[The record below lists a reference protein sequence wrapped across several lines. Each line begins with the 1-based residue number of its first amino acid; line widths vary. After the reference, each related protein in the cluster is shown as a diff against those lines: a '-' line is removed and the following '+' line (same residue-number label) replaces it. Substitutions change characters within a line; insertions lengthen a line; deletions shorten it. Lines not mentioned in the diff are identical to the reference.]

1 MTLHITHVIKRDGQI
16 QEFKKEKLDHWAQ
29 WASNELR
36 IDWED
41 VSKSAFLRCENYCKT
56 SDLQN
61 AMIDAC
67 IDKEST
73 AHQKMAGRLLIGDIY
88 HRLFNGVIPSVKEQ
102 HNRTVALGMVKK
114 LEYSDGE
121 WQEIEK
127 MIDHSRDMK
136 LKHSQVVQLCNKFG
150 LKSAV
155 TGELYET
162 PQFLFMR
169 QALFYGSQLPK
180 ERRLKDIK
188 EIYNRLSQEKLCA
201 PTPNHL
207 YVGTTRGTAP
217 SCVVVRSEDDLP
229 SMSALNQAVWSC
241 SATGSGLGASMSIR
255 SPKDPVRNTTIEHNG
270 KLEYYRTVMTLA
282 RANQQAGRS
291 GAVTMHYTCLDPE
304 VMDIARMRNPTTV
317 DQKRLGEMDFSFGS
331 NAAFADA
338 VRENKDWMLVSVLY
352 APRLWELLYQPDKGK
367 FLEEY
372 NKVLADEKIPKKLVN
387 ARKILLTVL
396 REAIETRQY
405 EHFTD
410 EMNRH
415 TPFLDTIYSSNLCV
429 TPETLILTSKGN
441 LPIKTLEGSEVEVW
455 NGKEFSKV
463 IVRKTG
469 ENQKVI
475 KVTLDNGMSLECTP
489 YHKFYKVN
497 GYRAKDVEKV
507 EAHTLQVGDK
517 LIKVKY
523 PVITAGE
530 IVLENAYANGFYSA
544 DGTEVGN
551 SQRLYFYGEKKKLVS
566 RCGNIFKS
574 VTSSDSSDRLQGDT
588 NVLNKKYFVP
598 KNGYDVYSRVEWLS
612 GVLDGDGH
620 VQTNGDTNNIVLSN
634 TNIVFLKD
642 IQEMLTTLGV
652 SSRISLYS
660 EEGYKSLPANDG
672 SGIYKSF
679 LCNKA
684 YRIIIGA
691 KGIEQLV
698 NLGMS
703 LSRIVLNGHN
713 GNREATKFPKVVSV
727 VDEGRYSDTYCFNEP
742 KRNMGVFN
750 GILTGQCQEIAL
762 PTAGYKQG
770 QKGLD
775 NVNPDEGGE
784 IATCNLCGINVA
796 NIDGDEDYEL
806 TAYYALLMIMVNI
819 LTSHYPF
826 KQMEETSISRM
837 SAGVSILNLAH
848 LMAKNGMKY
857 SDIWG
862 KKFIH
867 RLAETHSYFLHKAAL
882 KLGKEFGNA
891 KWVGKTKYPSGW
903 LPVDTRNEKA
913 KAIAHQPLKR
923 DWETLRK
930 EIVENGGIAFSVLET
945 AVPSESSSIA
955 QDSCNGLYPIREGI
969 ITKKDGKKV
978 VQWIAPQWEELQ
990 DQYEKAFTISTKDM
1004 TDLYAIV
1011 QCFTGQGISA
1021 DYYMAHKRDENGKI
1035 VVSGKQL
1042 IKDWLYRQEMGMKS
1056 RYYIN
1061 HSTNGVYQQAEA
1073 ASCSSG
1079 GCTL

>member
-29 WASNELR
+29 WASNELG

-67 IDKEST
+67 VDKEST

-102 HNRTVALGMVKK
+102 HERTVALGMVKK

-352 APRLWELLYQPDKGK
+352 APRLWELLYQSDKEK

-372 NKVLADEKIPKKLVN
+372 AKVLADEKIPKKLVN

-415 TPFLDTIYSSNLCV
+415 TPFLDTIYSSNLC
-429 TPETLILTSKGN
+429 
-441 LPIKTLEGSEVEVW
+441 
-455 NGKEFSKV
+455 
-463 IVRKTG
+463 
-469 ENQKVI
+469 
-475 KVTLDNGMSLECTP
+475 
-489 YHKFYKVN
+489 
-497 GYRAKDVEKV
+497 
-507 EAHTLQVGDK
+507 
-517 LIKVKY
+517 
-523 PVITAGE
+523 
-530 IVLENAYANGFYSA
+530 
-544 DGTEVGN
+544 
-551 SQRLYFYGEKKKLVS
+551 
-566 RCGNIFKS
+566 
-574 VTSSDSSDRLQGDT
+574 
-588 NVLNKKYFVP
+588 
-598 KNGYDVYSRVEWLS
+598 
-612 GVLDGDGH
+612 
-620 VQTNGDTNNIVLSN
+620 
-634 TNIVFLKD
+634 
-642 IQEMLTTLGV
+642 
-652 SSRISLYS
+652 
-660 EEGYKSLPANDG
+660 
-672 SGIYKSF
+672 
-679 LCNKA
+679 
-684 YRIIIGA
+684 
-691 KGIEQLV
+691 
-698 NLGMS
+698 
-703 LSRIVLNGHN
+703 
-713 GNREATKFPKVVSV
+713 
-727 VDEGRYSDTYCFNEP
+727 
-742 KRNMGVFN
+742 
-750 GILTGQCQEIAL
+750 QEIFL

-796 NIDGDEDYEL
+796 NIESDEDYEL
-806 TAYYALLMIMVNI
+806 TAYYALLMIMINI

-857 SDIWG
+857 SDMWG

-891 KWVGKTKYPSGW
+891 KWIGKTKYPSGW
-903 LPVDTRNEKA
+903 LPIDTRNEKA

-990 DQYEKAFTISTKDM
+990 DKYEKAFTISTKDM

>member
-1 MTLHITHVIKRDGQI
+1 
-16 QEFKKEKLDHWAQ
+16 
-29 WASNELR
+29 
-36 IDWED
+36 
-41 VSKSAFLRCENYCKT
+41 
-56 SDLQN
+56 
-61 AMIDAC
+61 
-67 IDKEST
+67 
-73 AHQKMAGRLLIGDIY
+73 
-88 HRLFNGVIPSVKEQ
+88 
-102 HNRTVALGMVKK
+102 
-114 LEYSDGE
+114 
-121 WQEIEK
+121 
-127 MIDHSRDMK
+127 
-136 LKHSQVVQLCNKFG
+136 
-150 LKSAV
+150 
-155 TGELYET
+155 
-162 PQFLFMR
+162 
-169 QALFYGSQLPK
+169 
-180 ERRLKDIK
+180 
-188 EIYNRLSQEKLCA
+188 
-201 PTPNHL
+201 
-207 YVGTTRGTAP
+207 
-217 SCVVVRSEDDLP
+217 
-229 SMSALNQAVWSC
+229 
-241 SATGSGLGASMSIR
+241 
-255 SPKDPVRNTTIEHNG
+255 
-270 KLEYYRTVMTLA
+270 
-282 RANQQAGRS
+282 
-291 GAVTMHYTCLDPE
+291 MHYTCLDPE

-387 ARKILLTVL
+387 ARKILLAVL

-415 TPFLDTIYSSNLCV
+415 TPFLDTIYSSNLC
-429 TPETLILTSKGN
+429 
-441 LPIKTLEGSEVEVW
+441 
-455 NGKEFSKV
+455 
-463 IVRKTG
+463 
-469 ENQKVI
+469 
-475 KVTLDNGMSLECTP
+475 
-489 YHKFYKVN
+489 
-497 GYRAKDVEKV
+497 
-507 EAHTLQVGDK
+507 
-517 LIKVKY
+517 
-523 PVITAGE
+523 
-530 IVLENAYANGFYSA
+530 
-544 DGTEVGN
+544 
-551 SQRLYFYGEKKKLVS
+551 
-566 RCGNIFKS
+566 
-574 VTSSDSSDRLQGDT
+574 
-588 NVLNKKYFVP
+588 
-598 KNGYDVYSRVEWLS
+598 
-612 GVLDGDGH
+612 
-620 VQTNGDTNNIVLSN
+620 
-634 TNIVFLKD
+634 
-642 IQEMLTTLGV
+642 
-652 SSRISLYS
+652 
-660 EEGYKSLPANDG
+660 
-672 SGIYKSF
+672 
-679 LCNKA
+679 
-684 YRIIIGA
+684 
-691 KGIEQLV
+691 
-698 NLGMS
+698 
-703 LSRIVLNGHN
+703 
-713 GNREATKFPKVVSV
+713 
-727 VDEGRYSDTYCFNEP
+727 
-742 KRNMGVFN
+742 
-750 GILTGQCQEIAL
+750 QEIFL
-762 PTAGYKQG
+762 PTSGYKQG

-806 TAYYALLMIMVNI
+806 TAYYALLMIMINI

-891 KWVGKTKYPSGW
+891 KWIGKTKYPSGW
-903 LPVDTRNEKA
+903 LPIDTRNEKA

-990 DQYEKAFTISTKDM
+990 DKYEKAFTISTKDM
-1004 TDLYAIV
+1004 TDLYSIV

-1061 HSTNGVYQQAEA
+1061 HSTNGVYQQAESI
-1073 ASCSSG
+1073 SCSSG

>member
-1 MTLHITHVIKRDGQI
+1 
-16 QEFKKEKLDHWAQ
+16 
-29 WASNELR
+29 
-36 IDWED
+36 
-41 VSKSAFLRCENYCKT
+41 
-56 SDLQN
+56 
-61 AMIDAC
+61 
-67 IDKEST
+67 
-73 AHQKMAGRLLIGDIY
+73 
-88 HRLFNGVIPSVKEQ
+88 
-102 HNRTVALGMVKK
+102 
-114 LEYSDGE
+114 
-121 WQEIEK
+121 
-127 MIDHSRDMK
+127 
-136 LKHSQVVQLCNKFG
+136 
-150 LKSAV
+150 
-155 TGELYET
+155 
-162 PQFLFMR
+162 
-169 QALFYGSQLPK
+169 
-180 ERRLKDIK
+180 
-188 EIYNRLSQEKLCA
+188 
-201 PTPNHL
+201 
-207 YVGTTRGTAP
+207 
-217 SCVVVRSEDDLP
+217 
-229 SMSALNQAVWSC
+229 
-241 SATGSGLGASMSIR
+241 
-255 SPKDPVRNTTIEHNG
+255 
-270 KLEYYRTVMTLA
+270 
-282 RANQQAGRS
+282 
-291 GAVTMHYTCLDPE
+291 
-304 VMDIARMRNPTTV
+304 
-317 DQKRLGEMDFSFGS
+317 MDFSFGS

-352 APRLWELLYQPDKGK
+352 APRLWELLYQSDKEK

-372 NKVLADEKIPKKLVN
+372 AKVLADEKIPKKLVN

-415 TPFLDTIYSSNLCV
+415 TPFLDTIYSSNLC
-429 TPETLILTSKGN
+429 
-441 LPIKTLEGSEVEVW
+441 
-455 NGKEFSKV
+455 
-463 IVRKTG
+463 
-469 ENQKVI
+469 
-475 KVTLDNGMSLECTP
+475 
-489 YHKFYKVN
+489 
-497 GYRAKDVEKV
+497 
-507 EAHTLQVGDK
+507 
-517 LIKVKY
+517 
-523 PVITAGE
+523 
-530 IVLENAYANGFYSA
+530 
-544 DGTEVGN
+544 
-551 SQRLYFYGEKKKLVS
+551 
-566 RCGNIFKS
+566 
-574 VTSSDSSDRLQGDT
+574 
-588 NVLNKKYFVP
+588 
-598 KNGYDVYSRVEWLS
+598 
-612 GVLDGDGH
+612 
-620 VQTNGDTNNIVLSN
+620 
-634 TNIVFLKD
+634 
-642 IQEMLTTLGV
+642 
-652 SSRISLYS
+652 
-660 EEGYKSLPANDG
+660 
-672 SGIYKSF
+672 
-679 LCNKA
+679 
-684 YRIIIGA
+684 
-691 KGIEQLV
+691 
-698 NLGMS
+698 
-703 LSRIVLNGHN
+703 
-713 GNREATKFPKVVSV
+713 
-727 VDEGRYSDTYCFNEP
+727 
-742 KRNMGVFN
+742 
-750 GILTGQCQEIAL
+750 QEIFL

-796 NIDGDEDYEL
+796 NIESDEDYEL
-806 TAYYALLMIMVNI
+806 TAYYALLMIMINI

-826 KQMEETSISRM
+826 KQMEETSIRRM

-891 KWVGKTKYPSGW
+891 KWIGKTKYPSGW
-903 LPVDTRNEKA
+903 LPIDTRNEKA

-990 DQYEKAFTISTKDM
+990 DKYEKAFTISTKDM

-1061 HSTNGVYQQAEA
+1061 HSTNGVYQQAES

>member
-29 WASNELR
+29 WASNELG

-61 AMIDAC
+61 VMIDAC

-352 APRLWELLYQPDKGK
+352 APRLWELLYQSDKEK

-372 NKVLADEKIPKKLVN
+372 AKVLADEKIPKKLVN

-415 TPFLDTIYSSNLCV
+415 TPFLDTIYSSNLC
-429 TPETLILTSKGN
+429 
-441 LPIKTLEGSEVEVW
+441 
-455 NGKEFSKV
+455 
-463 IVRKTG
+463 
-469 ENQKVI
+469 
-475 KVTLDNGMSLECTP
+475 
-489 YHKFYKVN
+489 
-497 GYRAKDVEKV
+497 
-507 EAHTLQVGDK
+507 
-517 LIKVKY
+517 
-523 PVITAGE
+523 
-530 IVLENAYANGFYSA
+530 
-544 DGTEVGN
+544 
-551 SQRLYFYGEKKKLVS
+551 
-566 RCGNIFKS
+566 
-574 VTSSDSSDRLQGDT
+574 
-588 NVLNKKYFVP
+588 
-598 KNGYDVYSRVEWLS
+598 
-612 GVLDGDGH
+612 
-620 VQTNGDTNNIVLSN
+620 
-634 TNIVFLKD
+634 
-642 IQEMLTTLGV
+642 
-652 SSRISLYS
+652 
-660 EEGYKSLPANDG
+660 
-672 SGIYKSF
+672 
-679 LCNKA
+679 
-684 YRIIIGA
+684 
-691 KGIEQLV
+691 
-698 NLGMS
+698 
-703 LSRIVLNGHN
+703 
-713 GNREATKFPKVVSV
+713 
-727 VDEGRYSDTYCFNEP
+727 
-742 KRNMGVFN
+742 
-750 GILTGQCQEIAL
+750 QEIFL

-857 SDIWG
+857 SDMWG

-891 KWVGKTKYPSGW
+891 KWIGRTKYPSGW
-903 LPVDTRNEKA
+903 LPIDTRNEKA

-990 DQYEKAFTISTKDM
+990 DKYEKAFTISTKDM